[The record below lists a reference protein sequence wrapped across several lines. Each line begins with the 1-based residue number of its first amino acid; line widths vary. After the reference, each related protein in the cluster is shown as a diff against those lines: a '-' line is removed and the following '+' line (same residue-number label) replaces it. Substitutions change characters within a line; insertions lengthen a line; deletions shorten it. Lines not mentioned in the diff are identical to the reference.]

1 MESPVDHSATPA
13 EIPLRG
19 WSVMLA
25 ALLLMTGC
33 SWEPVQIAPQ
43 WIQWSPAGDA
53 VAIES
58 RETLLLADRQGDVI
72 CGVQV
77 RRLAERT
84 HDGAGRPTGYYYYRW
99 LWSDA
104 ESLAVCRWTSYYN
117 PVAAWLDIL
126 RFDLTTGTLRDPMQ
140 YDVTDSFEPDD
151 RILSM
156 WQPGSNG
163 QVRVLSARQGAGS
176 NYAYSIVDLP
186 SGEQVQTF
194 RFRCEGGLLRFDPAT
209 GRLWWLAPA
218 EGDDW
223 TKSIVM
229 SANISLERGVIEG
242 PFACGALPG
251 GRPETFLLP
260 QDDGSLLVRLL
271 YPEGRTESGV
281 RWRLLDMA
289 CDSSASALRV
299 VAERSFEG
307 PTYTNDFA
315 VNPAATQIAYFRDK
329 GELVVR
335 SLVDGAERTATFSK
349 PSWIREYDRY
359 LPIDGRAMQPVWL
372 DDTTLCSLWPSEAVR
387 DRLEIVLWNVAADG
401 LVPSIISAHWPE
413 EVRPTLLEVRYRF
426 NATL

>member
-33 SWEPVQIAPQ
+33 SWEPVSIMPQ
-43 WIQWSPAGDA
+43 RIQWSPAGDA

-58 RETLLLADRQGDVI
+58 RETLLLADRQGEVI
-72 CGVQV
+72 CSVHYHASSERMNV
-77 RRLAERT
+77 R
-84 HDGAGRPTGYYYYRW
+84 AGRRSAAHWYTSFWP
-99 LWSDA
+99 DA
-104 ESLAVCRWTSYYN
+104 ESLAMCRWTRSYD
-117 PVAAWLDIL
+117 PIADWVDIRRIDVATDELSEPL
-126 RFDLTTGTLRDPMQ
+126 Q
-140 YDVTDSFEPDD
+140 YDVASLDG

-156 WQPGSNG
+156 GQPGSNG
-163 QVRVLSARQGAGS
+163 QLRVLSVRQEAGS
-176 NYAYSIVDLP
+176 QCVYSILDLP
-186 SGEQVQTF
+186 SGENVATF
-194 RFRCEGGLLRFDPAT
+194 SLLWQDGLPEFDPRS

-223 TKSIVM
+223 TKSIVLF
-229 SANISLERGVIEG
+229 ANISLERGVFEG

-251 GRPETFLLP
+251 GRPDMFLLP

-271 YPEGRTESGV
+271 YWEGHLDSGAN
-281 RWRLLDMA
+281 WRLVDVA
-289 CDSSASALRV
+289 CGPAAAAIRV
-299 VAERSFEG
+299 VAERTFEG
-307 PTYTNDFA
+307 PSHTNQFT
-315 VNPAATQIAYFRDK
+315 VNPDATQVAFFRDK

-372 DDTTLCSLWPSEAVR
+372 DDTTLCTLWPSEAVR

>member
-13 EIPLRG
+13 EVPLLG

-58 RETLLLADRQGDVI
+58 RETLLLADRQGEVI
-72 CGVQV
+72 CSVHYHASSERMNV
-77 RRLAERT
+77 R
-84 HDGAGRPTGYYYYRW
+84 AGRRSAAHWYTSFWP
-99 LWSDA
+99 DA
-104 ESLAVCRWTSYYN
+104 ESLAMCRWTRSYD
-117 PVAAWLDIL
+117 PIADWVDIRRIDVATDELSEPL
-126 RFDLTTGTLRDPMQ
+126 Q
-140 YDVTDSFEPDD
+140 YDVTSLEG

-156 WQPGSNG
+156 WQPDPNG
-163 QVRVLSARQGAGS
+163 HLSVLSARQEAGS
-176 NYAYSIVDLP
+176 SYEYSIVDLP

-194 RFRCEGGLLRFDPAT
+194 RFHCEGGLLRFDPPT

-229 SANISLERGVIEG
+229 SASISLERGVIEG

-315 VNPAATQIAYFRDK
+315 VNPAATQIAFFRDK

-335 SLVDGAERTATFSK
+335 SLVDGAERTATFST
-349 PSWIREYDRY
+349 PSRVREYDRY

-372 DDTTLCSLWPSEAVR
+372 DDTTLCTLWPSEAVR